1 MRQPSEDAQAGSTT
15 PPRTG
20 RPAPANRARISK
32 RLLSIDAARLAPF
45 RREAQ
50 GILELPADVATA
62 DMLKQRIRDQV
73 LAEALP
79 L

>member
-1 MRQPSEDAQAGSTT
+1 MR
-15 PPRTG
+15 
-20 RPAPANRARISK
+20 RPEP
-32 RLLSIDAARLAPF
+32 ARLHEPIGPRLPTAPVSQSDSYPSTLLDLAAF

-50 GILELPADVATA
+50 GILELPVDVATA

>member
-1 MRQPSEDAQAGSTT
+1 MRRPE
-15 PPRTG
+15 PPRLREPVGPLLPT
-20 RPAPANRARISK
+20 APVSQSDSYPSTP
-32 RLLSIDAARLAPF
+32 LDLAAF

-50 GILELPADVATA
+50 GILELPVDVATA
-62 DMLKQRIRDQV
+62 DMLKQPIRDQM